1 MKPVVH
7 FSFFLVA
14 AIALLCAAENPAMA
28 QDGKLSIHAT
38 PQQAYIFIDGRAIG
52 EASKHHSISISPGDH
67 KVELA
72 NYGYAPESRNITVT
86 AGNTSSLDVTLTPIT
101 EKVSG
106 PFGAMTIE
114 GANHDA
120 ILLNGKSPAFF
131 VGHGDEFNHDWWWKQ
146 ELVVPPGSYQVTA
159 LEGDKEKWSGQ
170 VEVPANQRVV
180 VDIPTGVRKTVDWPR
195 GTQLSSIPRFAVGTA
210 SATVAVA
217 KPTADVSVAAGQINC
232 GDSTQLKWN
241 STDAPGLEISPV
253 GPVAASGEQTIQ
265 PKQNTTYNLT
275 AIGPGG
281 SVSSSATVNVNSAIQ
296 ASLDL
301 SPAEVHY
308 KRVGD
313 KVVQDD
319 GTALNW
325 SVANAST
332 VSIDPLGTVD
342 ANGNHTLQLAPQKT
356 DPGAVDENV
365 VYTLSARNDCGGS
378 ETRTATLHIVGSIE
392 PEPQVA
398 MRSVYFPTDRP
409 RADVAESALL
419 PSEQDTLISVAE
431 TFKQYLE
438 YKPEA
443 RLALA
448 GHADERGPQAYN
460 QPLSERRVQ
469 RAKAFLIE
477 QGVPEANIDTTAY
490 GNEKNLS
497 DDNVKQLLEQSPDL
511 STEARQQVMERLHT
525 LALAYNRRV
534 DITLSTTGQES
545 AERYPFGADDY
556 STLVDRNGPSKTAA
570 AVEPAALKEKVAN

>member
-1 MKPVVH
+1 MKRAV
-7 FSFFLVA
+7 SFCLFIGA
-14 AIALLCAAENPAMA
+14 TIALLCAAGSSAVA
-28 QDGKLSIHAT
+28 QDGKLSIHVT
-38 PQQAYIFIDGRAIG
+38 PERAYIFIDGRAIG
-52 EASKHHSISISPGDH
+52 EASKHHSISIGPGDH

-72 NYGYAPESRNITVT
+72 NYGYAPESRDITVT
-86 AGNTSSLDVTLTPIT
+86 AGNTISLEVTLMPIT
-101 EKVSG
+101 GVVSG
-106 PFGAMTIE
+106 PFGAMTFE

-131 VGHGDEFNHDWWWKQ
+131 VGHGDEFNHDWWLKQ
-146 ELVVPPGSYQVTA
+146 ELAVPPGIYQVTV

-180 VDIPTGVRKTVDWPR
+180 VKIPTGVRKTVDWTR
-195 GTQLSSIPRFAVGTA
+195 GVQLSSVPRFTAGTA

-217 KPTADVSVAAGQINC
+217 KPTADLSVATAQINC
-232 GDSTQLKWN
+232 GDSTQLRWN
-241 STDAPGLEISPV
+241 STDAPNLEILPFGS
-253 GPVAASGEQTIQ
+253 VAASGEQTIK
-265 PKQNTTYNLT
+265 PKQETTYNLT

-281 SVSSSATVNVNSAIQ
+281 TVASSAPVNVNSTIQ
-296 ASLDL
+296 ANLEV
-301 SPAEVHY
+301 SPAEIHY

-313 KVVQDD
+313 KVVEEG

-325 SVANAST
+325 TVANASV

-342 ANGNHTLQLAPQKT
+342 ARGNRTLQLAPHKT
-356 DPGAVDENV
+356 DPGAVEESV

-409 RADVAESALL
+409 RGGVEESALL
-419 PSEQDTLISVAE
+419 PSEQGTLVSVAE
-431 TFKQYLE
+431 TFKKYLE
-438 YKPEA
+438 YKSEA

-448 GHADERGPQAYN
+448 GHADERGSQAYN

-490 GNEKNLS
+490 GKEKNLS
-497 DDNVKQLLEQSPDL
+497 DDDVKQLVEQNPDL
-511 STEARQQVMERLHT
+511 SAEAQQQTMERLHT
-525 LALAYNRRV
+525 LALAHNRRV

-545 AERYPFGADDY
+545 AIRYPFGADDY
-556 STLVDRNGPSKTAA
+556 AALVDRNGATGAE
-570 AVEPAALKEKVAN
+570 VVQPAALKEKVAN